1 QGFSA
6 SYGYRCSVI
15 VLDRAIPAK
24 NLPMRAK
31 ARRSS
36 RPHPL
41 PLSAQIPHAI
51 LNVDGIPGPQRIAHG
66 LHGGLE
72 VVCVQGFEPS
82 QVAHVGATEFGCRNP
97 DGADLNVVAV

>member
-1 QGFSA
+1 
-6 SYGYRCSVI
+6 
-15 VLDRAIPAK
+15 
-24 NLPMRAK
+24 MRAK

-36 RPHPL
+36 GPAPL

-51 LNVDGIPGPQRIAHG
+51 LNVDCIPGPQRIAHG

-97 DGADLNVVAV
+97 DGTDLNVVAVRIHHPGNLLAKVSSPGLMCAAPPL